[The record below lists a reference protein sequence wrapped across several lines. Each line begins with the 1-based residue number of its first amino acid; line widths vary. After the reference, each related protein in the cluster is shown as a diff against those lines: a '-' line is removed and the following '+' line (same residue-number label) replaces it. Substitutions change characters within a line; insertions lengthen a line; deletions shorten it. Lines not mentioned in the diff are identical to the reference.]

1 MARPVLSFLLLLL
14 ATTTSTAAQSAP
26 KSAADVAFEKLAAR
40 YVDEYAALSPV
51 GATQLGDHRFDARL
65 DDVSPAAR
73 RREAAFYR
81 RFLASLG
88 KIDRGKLSRENQV
101 DYEVLRHAL
110 ESGQWSLTELQEWAW
125 NPLVYTGLAGQSIY
139 GLVARDFA
147 PWPERLRHVTARLQ
161 QIPTLLAQTRRNL
174 EAARVPQVHAETA
187 VKQNPGLISMLD
199 EMVTPHLGE
208 LSGADRAHLEKAMG
222 LARAATE
229 EQQTWLE
236 TQLLPNAKGNF
247 RIGGA
252 KFDRKLG
259 FTLHTPLTRQQ
270 IRERAQRE
278 LDRIHGQMYDVSKT
292 IYLQQYPHTRFPQH
306 PEEAY
311 KQAITRAALE
321 VAYRDLPDRE
331 KIVETAKSYLAEAT
345 EFVRGKGFVE
355 VPSEPVDVIVMPEY
369 ARGVSVAFCDSPGPL
384 DKNQKTFYAVA
395 PLPADWTSEQVRSFL
410 REYNDYSLRELTI
423 HEAMPGH
430 YLQIAISNRF
440 PSTLRAVLYSGP
452 FVEGW
457 AVYAERVMADEGFL
471 GGDPRMKLIQL
482 KWYLRGVTNALMDQ
496 AIHVDGMS
504 RDEAMKLMVEGGF
517 QEEREAA
524 LKWVRAQL
532 SSTQLSTYFV
542 GYQEHADLRHAAEE
556 KAGRGFDLRKY
567 HDAVLAHGSPPV
579 QFVRALVLDQP
590 IPNAR

>member
-1 MARPVLSFLLLLL
+1 MLV
-14 ATTTSTAAQSAP
+14 TTTGAAAQSVT
-26 KSAADVAFEKLAAR
+26 KSTADVAFEKLAAR

-81 RFLASLG
+81 RFLARLG

-101 DYEVLRHAL
+101 DYELLRNAL
-110 ESGQWSLTELQEWAW
+110 ESGQWSLSELQEWAW
-125 NPLVYTGLAGQSIY
+125 NPVVYTGLAGQSIY

-161 QIPTLLAQTRRNL
+161 EIPTLLAQARRNL
-174 EAARVPQVHAETA
+174 EPARVPRVHAETA
-187 VKQNPGLISMLD
+187 VKQNPGLISILD
-199 EMVTPHLGE
+199 GMVTPHLGE
-208 LSGADRAHLEKAMG
+208 LSGADRAQLEQAMAK
-222 LARAATE
+222 ARAASQ
-229 EQQTWLE
+229 EQQAWLE
-236 TQLLPNAKGNF
+236 GQLLPNAKGDF
-247 RIGGA
+247 RIGAA
-252 KFDRKLG
+252 KFDRKLA
-259 FTLHTPLTRQQ
+259 FALHTPLTRQE
-270 IRERAQRE
+270 IKERAQQELARVRE
-278 LDRIHGQMYDVSKT
+278 QMYDVAKT
-292 IYLQQYPHTRFPQH
+292 IYLQQYPETSFPGQ
-306 PEEAY
+306 PEESY
-311 KQAITRAALE
+311 KQAVTRAALE

-331 KIVETAKSYLAEAT
+331 RIVETAKAYLIEAT
-345 EFVRGKGFVE
+345 EFVRRKGFVE

-369 ARGVSVAFCDSPGPL
+369 ARGVSIAFCDSPGPL
-384 DKNQKTFYAVA
+384 DQNQKTFYAVA
-395 PLPADWTSEQVRSFL
+395 PLPEEWTPEQVRSFL
-410 REYNDYSLRELTI
+410 REYNAYSLRNLTI

-430 YLQIAISNRF
+430 YLQIAIANRF
-440 PSTLRAVLYSGP
+440 PSTVRSVLSSGP

-482 KWYLRGVTNALMDQ
+482 KWYLRVVTNALIDQ

-504 RDEAMKLMVEGGF
+504 RDEAMKLMVEDGY

-542 GYQEHADLRHAAEE
+542 GYQEHHDMRRAAEE
-556 KAGRGFDLRKY
+556 KAGQGFDLRRY
-567 HDAVLAHGSPPV
+567 HDSVLAHGSPPV

-590 IPNAR
+590 IPAVR